1 MKKLDKKLLFAA
13 WACHNKNYFS
23 YQTWHEPL
31 KSIFKEFVTFDP
43 QEYLYMYGRKEMNEK
58 FLEVVKEEKPDFIY
72 LWLIYDEFNI
82 ETLKKVK
89 EVSPK
94 TRLVNFFGDDDVLFD
109 NYSRYYALFID
120 YPLASHKLYF
130 EKYKEEGI
138 ENVFFSCGVNTR
150 DLRPMGV
157 EKEYDV
163 TFIGTPMGDRAEF
176 IKHLF
181 ENGIKLRIYGAGW
194 EKYPELKEIYGG
206 KLPQSEMTK
215 VINQSKINLS
225 FTKNY
230 AGKPGFKARVF
241 EICACRAFVL
251 SEYFEGYLEFLKDK
265 KEINMFQTKEE
276 LLEKVKY
283 FLKNEKEREAISDR
297 AYKKV
302 IENYAQQKE
311 FRRIF
316 EEIIKRERK
325 GKVKSLPVV
334 DKKIFGISEED
345 LKLGAEEIKQKIGDY
360 EYVSFDNETS
370 KVSDDRDYFQIYSLE
385 KTGKQISCCDSYIS
399 SKLLGDYLLF
409 HPKTALREIPREEFN
424 KIFELPQVVM
434 GKDFFL
440 ENLEKFRDAESAK
453 NLITE
458 ENSVFVRIP
467 LVTIEKN
474 ISVEPKFFG
483 RFLLPVFEER
493 LKPLY
498 LQKKLFSSSYL
509 YKLVLESLWSKPF
522 ILRYLIKKYIEKA
535 KTRS

>member
-1 MKKLDKKLLFAA
+1 MKKLDKKMLFAA

-43 QEYLYMYGRKEMNEK
+43 QEYLYMHGRKAMNEK
-58 FLEVVKEEKPDFIY
+58 FLEVVREEKPDFIY
-72 LWLIYDEFNI
+72 LWLIYDEFDI
-82 ETLKKVK
+82 ETLKRVK

-120 YPLASHKLYF
+120 YPLASHKMYF

-138 ENVFFSCGVNTR
+138 KNVFFSCGVNTR
-150 DLRPMGV
+150 DLKPLDVG
-157 EKEYDV
+157 KEYDV

-181 ENGIKLRIYGAGW
+181 EKGVKLRVYGAGW

-276 LLEKVKY
+276 LLDKVKY

-297 AYKKV
+297 AYNKV
-302 IENYAQQKE
+302 VEDYAQEKE
-311 FRRIF
+311 FRKTF
-316 EEIIKRERK
+316 EKIVKIN
-325 GKVKSLPVV
+325 GKVPAKKLPRLDKEVV
-334 DKKIFGISEED
+334 YISVRD
-345 LKLGAEEIKQKIGDY
+345 LLRGKEEIKKMIENADY
-360 EYVSFDNETS
+360 VAFEEDGTRIS
-370 KVSDDRDYFQIYSLE
+370 KYRDYFQVYSFE
-385 KTGKQISCCDSYIS
+385 KTGKDISCCDYFVYSRW
-399 SKLLGDYLLF
+399 LGNYLSLYTYF
-409 HPKTALREIPREEFN
+409 AFKTLKKE
-424 KIFELPQVVM
+424 
-434 GKDFFL
+434 DFFRL
-440 ENLEKFRDAESAK
+440 LRMSQLVVRKGYFLDNFEKFRYGKIYELMK
-453 NLITE
+453 
-458 ENSVFVRIP
+458 ENNTAFIAIP
-467 LVTIEKN
+467 LVQVRGVNAID
-474 ISVEPKFFG
+474 
-483 RFLLPVFEER
+483 FEEM
-493 LKPLY
+493 
-498 LQKKLFSSSYL
+498 KKVFLPEFEDDLRALRFHGKLWTSAYP
-509 YKLVLESLWSKPF
+509 YKLVLSSYLWNVALKPWV
-522 ILRYLIKKYIEKA
+522 RKA
-535 KTRS
+535 MGKR